1 MIRFKSFVDKRYPNI
16 LQYLTFS
23 NMFIGK
29 GLFSIIKME
38 QKDFRFQEMRFVV
51 KFCHMLQLVPI
62 MNGTQ
67 I

>member
-1 MIRFKSFVDKRYPNI
+1 MIHFESFVDNRYPNI

-23 NMFIGK
+23 NTFIGK

-38 QKDFRFQEMRFVV
+38 QKDSRFQEMRFVV

>member
-1 MIRFKSFVDKRYPNI
+1 
-16 LQYLTFS
+16 
-23 NMFIGK
+23 MFIGK

-38 QKDFRFQEMRFVV
+38 QKDFRLQEMRFVV